1 MKWGTGSMIIK
12 LFYMFTSSLN
22 EPGQLKGQEVHI
34 IFEDDNANFKWPYK
48 FNEVEGVF
56 VWA

>member
-1 MKWGTGSMIIK
+1 
-12 LFYMFTSSLN
+12 LD
-22 EPGQLKGQEVHI
+22 EPDQLKGQEVHI
-34 IFEDDNANFKWPYK
+34 IFEDDNPIFNGFYK